1 MTKNSFFSE
10 HTNLRAIKD
19 GAVVPNHNLR
29 MSMPPVRKAGSAKI
43 VVTTTSVKNDSQTS
57 NAASSKQK

>member
-1 MTKNSFFSE
+1 MTKHSFFSE
-10 HTNLRAIKD
+10 KTNLRALKD
-19 GAVVPNHNLR
+19 GVVVPNHNLR

-57 NAASSKQK
+57 KSSSSKQK